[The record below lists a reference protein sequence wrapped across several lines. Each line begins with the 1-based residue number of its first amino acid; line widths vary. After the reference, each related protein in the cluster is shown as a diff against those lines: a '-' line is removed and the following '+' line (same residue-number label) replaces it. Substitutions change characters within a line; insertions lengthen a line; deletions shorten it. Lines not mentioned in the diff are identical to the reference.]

1 MERAIRPRFRRSR
14 VNWQLISLRRH
25 REQGNARSH
34 RTRRVWHESQATR
47 FRRHR
52 RLPLGRSTGPGVA
65 AGCRSPDWDSMAG
78 WFSGRHWGGR
88 RGEFEFYKVK
98 VGEKERGEIV
108 APMSHRRP
116 ITGPDAV
123 EQEHSTRG
131 RDSAHHESGNHLH
144 LCCILLLRPPETSS
158 HLRNAL
164 LNRSRAR
171 SRLAAC
177 STIGFGYPF
186 FSAVFPA
193 PRS

>member
-1 MERAIRPRFRRSR
+1 MSKETRGRIGLGGCGMNRRRPDSGATVACHWEGRPGRGSQTDAGPRTGIPWLGGFRAS
-14 VNWQLISLRRH
+14 
-25 REQGNARSH
+25 
-34 RTRRVWHESQATR
+34 
-47 FRRHR
+47 
-52 RLPLGRSTGPGVA
+52 LGR
-65 AGCRSPDWDSMAG
+65 
-78 WFSGRHWGGR
+78 R
-88 RGEFEFYKVK
+88 RGVRVLQVK
-98 VGEKERGEIV
+98 VGGKERGEIV
-108 APMSHRRP
+108 APVSHRRP